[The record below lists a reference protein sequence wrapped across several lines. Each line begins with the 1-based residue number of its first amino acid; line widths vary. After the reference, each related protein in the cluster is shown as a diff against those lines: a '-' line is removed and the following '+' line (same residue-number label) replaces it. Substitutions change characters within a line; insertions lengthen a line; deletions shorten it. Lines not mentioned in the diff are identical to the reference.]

1 MVSIR
6 DVAKHAGVAISTVS
20 KVLNHYPNVSEET
33 KEKVNTAIRELN
45 FVPNT
50 IAAALSS
57 KQSGR
62 VALIMN
68 LNTQTQAID
77 EIGMQYLQ
85 GAIGECRE
93 LGLDV
98 ITVFYSM
105 IRDKNPEE
113 MEQYFRSQS
122 ISGIIVYGISKDD
135 TALQRLVNSQAFKT
149 VVIDAPFVSEN
160 TSTVWIDHKQA
171 QKDVARHTIV
181 TNLGDSSK
189 ILYISGKT
197 DDYVT
202 DIRIEGMYELAEEL
216 KLDLMICNGQFSEYQ
231 ARQITF
237 EHARERDII
246 VCASDLMA
254 IGAMKALIEMDIFRP
269 VCGFD
274 GLTLMGYVGKQM
286 NTIRQNFS
294 NISKEAVKE
303 LARLMDGGAGR
314 SVILPH
320 EIVRLRYEDIIR

>member
-33 KEKVNTAIRELN
+33 KEKVNAAIRELN

-77 EIGMQYLQ
+77 EIGMQYLL
-85 GAIGECRE
+85 GAIGQCRE

-105 IRDKNPEE
+105 IRDKNLEE

-135 TALQRLVNSQAFKT
+135 IVLQELAKSRQFKM
-149 VVIDAPFVSEN
+149 VVIDAPIVNEC
-160 TSTVWIDHKQA
+160 TSTVWIDHKAA
-171 QKDVARHTIV
+171 QKDVARKTIV
-181 TNLGDSSK
+181 TNLGNSSK
-189 ILYISGKT
+189 ILYISGKKNG
-197 DDYVT
+197 YVT
-202 DIRIEGMYELAEEL
+202 DIRIEGMKELAEEL
-216 KLDLMICNGQFSEYQ
+216 NLDLLIKDGEFSEYQ
-231 ARQITF
+231 ARQLTF
-237 EHARERDII
+237 EYAKDRDII

-274 GLTLMGYVGKQM
+274 GITLMGYVGKQM

-294 NISKEAVKE
+294 NISQEAVKE
-303 LARLMDGGAGR
+303 LARLMNGAEGKN
-314 SVILPH
+314 VILPH

>member
-33 KEKVNTAIRELN
+33 KEKVNAAIRELN

-105 IRDKNPEE
+105 IKDKNPEE

-122 ISGIIVYGISKDD
+122 ICGIIVYGISKDD
-135 TALQRLVNSQAFKT
+135 TVLQQLVNSQAFKT

-160 TSTVWIDHKQA
+160 TSTVWVDHKQA
-171 QKDVARHTIV
+171 QMDVARHTIV
-181 TNLGDSSK
+181 TNLGNSSK
-189 ILYISGKT
+189 ILYISGKA

-202 DIRIEGMYELAEEL
+202 DIRIKGMHELTKEL
-216 KLDLMICNGQFSEYQ
+216 NLDLLICNGNFSEYQ

-237 EHARERDII
+237 EHAKERDII

-274 GLTLMGYVGKQM
+274 GITLMGYVGKQM

-294 NISKEAVKE
+294 GISKEAVKE
-303 LARLMDGGAGR
+303 LARLMDGGEGR
-314 SVILPH
+314 NVIMPH

>member
-6 DVAKHAGVAISTVS
+6 DVAKHADVAISTVS

-85 GAIGECRE
+85 GAIGQCRE

-135 TALQRLVNSQAFKT
+135 TALQQLVNSQAFKT
-149 VVIDAPFVSEN
+149 VVIDAPFVSES
-160 TSTVWIDHKQA
+160 TSTVWVDHKQA
-171 QKDVARHTIV
+171 QKDVAKHTIV
-181 TNLGDSSK
+181 TNLGESSK
-189 ILYISGKT
+189 ILYISGKS

-216 KLDLMICNGQFSEYQ
+216 NLDLMICNGNFSEYQ

-237 EHARERDII
+237 EHAKERDII

-294 NISKEAVKE
+294 GISKEAVNE
-303 LARLMDGGAGR
+303 LAKLMDGGEGR
-314 SVILPH
+314 YVIMPH